1 MKEGVK
7 KSISLI
13 LVLTLL
19 VQLLPVV
26 AFGVGDETNDL
37 DISTDS
43 ETVSMKD
50 DDAEIVGEEDALREE
65 SVKHFRLRDGG
76 YMLVEYETA
85 VHYQTA
91 DGSWEEIDN
100 TLQKTGQQYVAQA
113 GDMTRKFAASLDS
126 GFLFET
132 AYQGQSVSMSL
143 ARRSSRDVV
152 AVAPDVPAAEETAA
166 PEETAASETAD
177 QLQEAEQ
184 TEADQTQEPAEAAA
198 ETDAP
203 QQETAEELPLL
214 DDAAYTLV
222 TSTAAARME
231 NPGAKMRTFS
241 KLAEKDKI
249 QPQKIR
255 SSVAFD
261 NVMDGVS
268 LLYQNYG
275 YNVKESIII
284 EKPQEQYAYSFV
296 LNLQGLTPTL
306 EADGSVLLRGADGR
320 AGLRDPGTV
329 SGGCRRRNV
338 TGGCRLQA
346 RARLGRL
353 SADRGGGPGV
363 DERAGACLPRDARP
377 DDPAAQQ
384 GQRSDDV
391 HPVGMA
397 GVCCPE
403 FCRSICRV

>member
-100 TLQKTGQQYVAQA
+100 TLQKTGQQYVAKA

-143 ARRSSRDVV
+143 ARRSSRAAGGKSGRIISDSLKKRQKSGQMLLHCPDFSGIIPEHYARGSMCDHV
-152 AVAPDVPAAEETAA
+152 ASAWSGTV
-166 PEETAASETAD
+166 
-177 QLQEAEQ
+177 
-184 TEADQTQEPAEAAA
+184 
-198 ETDAP
+198 DAP
-203 QQETAEELPLL
+203 
-214 DDAAYTLV
+214 
-222 TSTAAARME
+222 
-231 NPGAKMRTFS
+231 G
-241 KLAEKDKI
+241 
-249 QPQKIR
+249 
-255 SSVAFD
+255 
-261 NVMDGVS
+261 
-268 LLYQNYG
+268 
-275 YNVKESIII
+275 
-284 EKPQEQYAYSFV
+284 
-296 LNLQGLTPTL
+296 
-306 EADGSVLLRGADGR
+306 GS
-320 AGLRDPGTV
+320 
-329 SGGCRRRNV
+329 N
-338 TGGCRLQA
+338 
-346 RARLGRL
+346 
-353 SADRGGGPGV
+353 
-363 DERAGACLPRDARP
+363 
-377 DDPAAQQ
+377 
-384 GQRSDDV
+384 
-391 HPVGMA
+391 
-397 GVCCPE
+397 
-403 FCRSICRV
+403 